1 MTKAVFQSGISWAVI
16 EKKWDGFR
24 TAFAGFD
31 PERVAN
37 LSPKDVDGLAE
48 DTAIVR
54 NRRKIEATVE
64 SAETMVSLDREHGGF
79 EGTVA
84 DLRKRFRF
92 LGETG
97 CYHFLYVVG
106 EEVPSHEGWSCSWS
120 LDPRTG
126 PPRRS
131 GPSQRRRNFSAIS
144 ICTTLPSCTMSRI
157 VPNWIRR
164 STSITCR
171 RTSRSSSDSDSNAG
185 GSAGFAMPGTL
196 PHAV

>member
-37 LSPKDVDGLAE
+37 LSPKDVDRLAE

-64 SAETMVSLDREHGGF
+64 NAETMVSLDREHGGFRSYLRSHGGF

-97 CYHFLYVVG
+97 CYYFLYVVG
-106 EEVPSHEGWSCSWS
+106 EEVPSHEAWSRSRS

-126 PPRRS
+126 RPPKKR
-131 GPSQRRRNFSAIS
+131 P
-144 ICTTLPSCTMSRI
+144 
-157 VPNWIRR
+157 
-164 STSITCR
+164 
-171 RTSRSSSDSDSNAG
+171 
-185 GSAGFAMPGTL
+185 
-196 PHAV
+196 

>member
-37 LSPKDVDGLAE
+37 LSPKDVDRLAE

-64 SAETMVSLDREHGGF
+64 NAETMVSLDREHGGF
-79 EGTVA
+79 RNYLRTHGGFEATVA

-97 CYHFLYVVG
+97 CYYFLYVVG
-106 EEVPSHEGWSCSWS
+106 EEVPSHEEWSRSRG
-120 LDPRTG
+120 LDPATG
-126 PPRRS
+126 RAPKKRR
-131 GPSQRRRNFSAIS
+131 
-144 ICTTLPSCTMSRI
+144 
-157 VPNWIRR
+157 
-164 STSITCR
+164 
-171 RTSRSSSDSDSNAG
+171 
-185 GSAGFAMPGTL
+185 
-196 PHAV
+196 